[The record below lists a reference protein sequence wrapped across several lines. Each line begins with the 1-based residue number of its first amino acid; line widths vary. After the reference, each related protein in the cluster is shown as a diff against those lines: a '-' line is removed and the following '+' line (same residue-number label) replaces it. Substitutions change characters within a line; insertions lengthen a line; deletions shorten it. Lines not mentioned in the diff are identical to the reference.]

1 MGLFLSILLPVLAIF
16 CANEFFNIGSWWH
29 QSGVFNIADVGN
41 GLIWLGVFLVLIL
54 PGKRKILW
62 NPISGLI
69 ILYIL
74 FVCIHIS
81 LASLYYGQSLIDG
94 LIGVRHQFYYLSFF
108 MFLVLFDDTKKI
120 VQLLDILVV
129 VSFVL
134 VILAVINHFGP
145 TIFHHKWAEGHGIR
159 SGITRA
165 FIPGMSV
172 ISFSLLWA
180 FAKWINSENT
190 KKLSREST
198 IFLFAAHFFR
208 QTRMRLIGVIM
219 IMTSLLVIKRKWV
232 PLLFLLILSG
242 ISFGIIEATM
252 EDNVMVNLFSSVYED
267 VVEQTGT
274 WKPRLE
280 QLELD
285 LWEFKRHPWLGS
297 GASAIR
303 SVTEQGGTRLQVK
316 MAALSYKFDLGYT
329 HWLKS
334 YGMAGIVWLLL
345 FFWFQFS
352 MGLRAQKRCRGDD
365 KTLAMFALSYLGF
378 VIVSFVTLNHL
389 MHPDGIIMVCLSA
402 AVIVRLYKNS
412 QGETGDMV
420 LK

>member
-1 MGLFLSILLPVLAIF
+1 MLSRIVYPLVLILS
-16 CANEFFNIGSWWH
+16 ANKFFYLGSWWH
-29 QSGVFNIADVGN
+29 ESGVFNVADVGN
-41 GLIWLGVFLVLIL
+41 GLIWIGVFFGLIL
-54 PGKRKILW
+54 SKERNVLW
-62 NPISGLI
+62 NPISVLI
-69 ILYIL
+69 IFYVL

-81 LASLYYGQSLIDG
+81 LAALYYGQPLIDG
-94 LIGVRHQFYYLSFF
+94 LIGIRHQFYYLSFF
-108 MFLVLFDDTKKI
+108 LFLFLLDDTKKI
-120 VQLLDILVV
+120 TLLLDVLVG
-129 VSFVL
+129 VSVLL
-134 VILAVINHFGP
+134 VILSAANYFGL
-145 TIFHHKWAEGHGIR
+145 TIFHHKWTEGHGIR
-159 SGITRA
+159 SGINRA

-172 ISFSLLWA
+172 ISFSFLWA
-180 FAKWINSENT
+180 CAKWINSENT

-198 IFLFAAHFFR
+198 ILLLAAHFFR
-208 QTRMRLIGVIM
+208 QSRMRLLGVIM
-219 IMTSLLVIKRKWV
+219 MVTSLLVIRRKWKQM
-232 PLLFLLILSG
+232 LLLLILSG
-242 ISFGIIEATM
+242 ITFGIIEATM
-252 EDNVMVNLFSSVYED
+252 EDNVMVNLFSSAYED

-285 LWEFKRHPWLGS
+285 LREFRRHPWIGS

-334 YGMAGIVWLLL
+334 YGMAGVVWLLF

-378 VIVSFVTLNHL
+378 VILSFVTLNHL
-389 MHPDGIIMVCLSA
+389 MHPDGIIMLCLSA